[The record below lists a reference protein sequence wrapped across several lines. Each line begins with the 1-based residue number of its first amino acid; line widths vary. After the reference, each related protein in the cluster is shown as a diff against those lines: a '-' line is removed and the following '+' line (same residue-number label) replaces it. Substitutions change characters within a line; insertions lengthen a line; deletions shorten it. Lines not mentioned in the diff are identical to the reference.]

1 MTIQLSEM
9 KSVEAVD
16 RVSQSSAKPT
26 KAVESFY
33 GRFGKRAFDTALIV
47 LASPLVLFVIILMA
61 AVGAG
66 YLASNP
72 EAKAEWDH
80 HQKLKS
86 DPRITKTGRIL
97 RKTSL
102 DELPQLWNVLMGQ
115 MSLVGPRPM
124 MVDQDD
130 LYHGK
135 SYYDLL
141 PGITGFWQTSDR
153 HESSFAARVAFDDAY
168 ANEMS
173 LKTDLVTLWRTIAVV
188 FRGTGC

>member
-1 MTIQLSEM
+1 
-9 KSVEAVD
+9 
-16 RVSQSSAKPT
+16 
-26 KAVESFY
+26 
-33 GRFGKRAFDTALIV
+33 
-47 LASPLVLFVIILMA
+47 MA
-61 AVGAG
+61 AVGAKDGKNPFYSQQRIGRDGKHFRLWKIRTMVPNADEVLAG